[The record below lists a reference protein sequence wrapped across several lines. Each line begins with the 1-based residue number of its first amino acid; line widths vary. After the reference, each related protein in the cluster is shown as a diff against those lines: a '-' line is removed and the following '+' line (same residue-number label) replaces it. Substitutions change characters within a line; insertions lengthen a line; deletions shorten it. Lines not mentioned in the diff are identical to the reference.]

1 VASGVAYIP
10 GTHNLRFPTVQQNEG
25 NDYNATSGVFICR
38 IAGQYWF
45 SATLMK
51 RYQVHVDFSF
61 CFITMNDVEMLE
73 MSAFP
78 ENEHSA
84 GYSYSISTGIH
95 LNIGDRVQIGHCYR
109 EDVADNSTKTFFS
122 GVLITPDM

>member
-1 VASGVAYIP
+1 MKATTIMQAVVFCMSHSGPV
-10 GTHNLRFPTVQQNEG
+10 L
-25 NDYNATSGVFICR
+25 VF
-38 IAGQYWF
+38 
-45 SATLMK
+45 ATLMK
-51 RYQVHVDFSF
+51 RYQAHVDFSF
-61 CFITMNDVEMLE
+61 CYITMNDVEMLE

-78 ENEHSA
+78 ENEHLA

-109 EDVADNSTKTFFS
+109 EDVTDNSTKTFFS